1 MAVQT
6 TFSMFQQL
14 LKDAVDF
21 DTTLSS
27 TFKSAL
33 KLRVDALPTTEI
45 VELTAQNVDSST
57 DVTVDE
63 ATDAITVP
71 DTSGGTVEWE
81 MHTFD
86 TPVRIDG
93 TIGGIGVLMGHI
105 GQGTNTPVAEAD
117 ITLQYRETA
126 SGTYKAFGRNV
137 TLDEVSAIQIK
148 ATIATQTGDHD
159 LPQLHLIA
167 EQL

>member
-14 LKDAVDF
+14 LKDAVDA
-21 DTTLSS
+21 DANLNS
-27 TFKSAL
+27 TMKSAL
-33 KLRVDALPTTEI
+33 KLRVDALSRIED

-63 ATDAITVP
+63 ATDSILVP

-81 MHTFD
+81 MVTFS

-93 TIGGIGVLMGHI
+93 TIGAIGVLIGHT
-105 GQGTNTPVAEAD
+105 GQGSNPAVDEAD

-126 SGTYKAFGRNV
+126 SGAYKAFNRNV
-137 TLDEVSAIQIK
+137 VLDEVSSIQIK
-148 ATIATQTGDHD
+148 AIIAVQTGDHD

>member
-14 LKDAVDF
+14 VKDAIDS
-21 DTTLSS
+21 DSTLTTTL
-27 TFKSAL
+27 KSAL
-33 KLRVDALPTTEI
+33 KLRVDALPKIEQ

-57 DVTVDE
+57 DVTVSE
-63 ATDAITVP
+63 ANDSITVP
-71 DTSGGTVEWE
+71 DTSGGTVEWDLV
-81 MHTFD
+81 TFD

-93 TIGGIGVLMGHI
+93 TIGTIGALVGHV
-105 GQGTNTPVAEAD
+105 GQGTNDPVADAD

-126 SGTYKAFGRNV
+126 SGVYKAFTRNV
-137 TLDEVSAIQIK
+137 VLDEVSAIQIK

-159 LPQLHLIA
+159 LPQLHIIA

>member
-14 LKDAVDF
+14 LKDAVDS
-21 DTTLSS
+21 DANLTSTL
-27 TFKSAL
+27 KSAL
-33 KLRVDALPTTEI
+33 KLRVDALPRIEDI
-45 VELTAQNVDSST
+45 ELTAQNVDSST
-57 DVTVDE
+57 NVTVDE
-63 ATDAITVP
+63 ATDSILVP
-71 DTSGGTVEWE
+71 DTQGGTVEWD

-93 TIGGIGVLMGHI
+93 TIGGIGVLIGHA
-105 GQGTNTPVAEAD
+105 GQGSNPAVAEAD

-126 SGTYKAFGRNV
+126 TGAYKAFNRNV
-137 TLDEVSAIQIK
+137 VLDEISAIQIK
-148 ATIATQTGDHD
+148 ATIAVQTGDHD

>member
-1 MAVQT
+1 
-6 TFSMFQQL
+6 MFQQL
-14 LKDAVDF
+14 LKDAVDA
-21 DTTLSS
+21 DGDLDS
-27 TFKSAL
+27 TMKSAL
-33 KLRVDALPTTEI
+33 KLRVDALPKIEQ

-63 ATDAITVP
+63 ATDSILVP
-71 DTSGGTVEWE
+71 DASGGTVEWE
-81 MHTFD
+81 MVTFD

-93 TIGGIGVLMGHI
+93 TQGTIGVLIGHV
-105 GQGTNTPVAEAD
+105 GQGSNPAVDEAD

-126 SGTYKAFGRNV
+126 SGTYRAFGRNV
-137 TLDEVSAIQIK
+137 VIDEASAIQIK

-159 LPQLHLIA
+159 LPQLHLLV

>member
-14 LKDAVDF
+14 LKNAIDSDSNL
-21 DTTLSS
+21 DTTM
-27 TFKSAL
+27 KSAL
-33 KLRVDALPTTEI
+33 KLRVDALPKIEQ

-57 DVTVDE
+57 NVTVDE
-63 ATDAITVP
+63 ATDTITVP
-71 DTSGGTVEWE
+71 DASDGTVEWE
-81 MHTFD
+81 MVTFS

-93 TIGGIGVLMGHI
+93 TQGDIGVLIGHI
-105 GQGTNTPVAEAD
+105 GQGSNTPVANAD
-117 ITLQYRETA
+117 ITLQYRET
-126 SGTYKAFGRNV
+126 STGTYKSFGRNV
-137 TLDEVSAIQIK
+137 VIDEVSAIQIK